1 MSDLIS
7 VLAHLRRNPD
17 VLSLWQRSSAI
28 LLAVIR
34 VGGQKMEMSA
44 RPLIN
49 PSVIERQ
56 ALDGEAVLV
65 NMDTAA
71 AVALNATGV
80 VVWQLLDGRRSVE
93 QIIAAVEHHF
103 KDVPDSVAKDV
114 ADLLDTLA
122 EDAFIGFEWI
132 PSAPAQR
139 GQE

>member
-17 VLSLWQRSSAI
+17 VLSLWQRSSEI

-71 AVALNATGV
+71 ALALNATGV
-80 VVWQLLDGRRSVE
+80 VVWQLLDGQRSVE
-93 QIIAAVEHHF
+93 QIIAAVERHF
-103 KDVPDSVAKDV
+103 RDVPDSVAKDV
-114 ADLLDTLA
+114 TALLYTLA

-132 PSAPAQR
+132 PAAPAQR